1 HHHHRN
7 GGVQLVTSTSTSCR
21 NLRARAS
28 LSGCVSSTQ
37 SAATQLGCGAH
48 RVEDELRAVAITRI
62 DSAP

>member
-1 HHHHRN
+1 HHHHGN
-7 GGVQLVTSTSTSCR
+7 GGAQLVTSTSCR

-37 SAATQLGCGAH
+37 RAATQLGRGAH